1 MANLKHSRAA
11 RNAAIGFLA
20 TGAALGASALYTR
33 WRTRQAERQH
43 PPHGQFIEVD
53 RVRLHYIDRGEGPP
67 VVLLHGNGS
76 MIEDFE
82 SSGLIDALAKTNRV
96 IAFDRP
102 GYGYSDRPDY
112 RNYDPR
118 AQAALLRQALLRL
131 RISRPVIV
139 GHSWGTMV
147 AMWMG
152 LMNPADVRGLVLM
165 SGYYYPSLRLDVP
178 FASIPAVPGIG
189 TLMRYSLSPVL
200 TRLMWRPILRRLFGP
215 PATPQ
220 RFEREYPTW
229 MALRPTQLEASGSE
243 SMMMI
248 GAARELTQQYAR
260 LKVPVTLLAGEADRL
275 VTTQSQTE
283 RLHGL
288 LRTSTLQVVPGAGH
302 MLHHEALNEVVVAI
316 RTALSVEDQ
325 PLVYG
330 SANTTGQP
338 ITGVPHGQQTG

>member
-1 MANLKHSRAA
+1 MANLKQSRTAK
-11 RNAAIGFLA
+11 NAAIAFLA
-20 TGAALGASALYTR
+20 TGTALAASALYTR
-33 WRTRQAERQH
+33 WRTAQAEKQH
-43 PPHGQFIEVD
+43 PPGGQFIEVD

-82 SSGLIDALAKTNRV
+82 TSGLIDALAQTNRV

-112 RNYDPR
+112 RNHDPR

-131 RISRPVIV
+131 RIARPVIV

-147 AMWMG
+147 AIWMG
-152 LMNPADVRGLVLM
+152 LMNPSDVRGLVLM

-178 FASIPAVPGIG
+178 FASLPAVPGIG
-189 TLMRYSLSPVL
+189 TLMRYSLSPVISRML
-200 TRLMWRPILRRLFGP
+200 WHPILRRLFGP
-215 PATPQ
+215 PPTPE
-220 RFEREYPTW
+220 RFLREYPTW
-229 MALRPTQLEASGSE
+229 LTLRPTQLAASGSE

-248 GAARELTQQYAR
+248 GAARELTQQYTR

-275 VTTQSQTE
+275 VDTRSQTE
-283 RLHGL
+283 RLHEL
-288 LRTSTLQVVPGAGH
+288 LRTSTMRVVPGAGH

-316 RTALSVEDQ
+316 RNALAVEEP
-325 PLVYG
+325 PLTYG
-330 SANTTGQP
+330 SANTTGQQ
-338 ITGVPHGQQTG
+338 ITGVPNA